1 MSTNIIS
8 KNRSCKSNYD
18 NNSNYESNNDKFSN
32 KSKNNESSNNDSNV
46 NVNIQKKNYVFK
58 STHLLSLGN
67 YHMYRKIL
75 TSKKDRFAPHTA
87 TDWVVLGTRWTSGAL
102 DVCVNVGVEETEEV
116 VEVVAVVDK
125 EEGSVFCKIGFV
137 AESNDVCV
145 FGKSGAVL

>member
-87 TDWVVLGTRWTSGAL
+87 TD
-102 DVCVNVGVEETEEV
+102 
-116 VEVVAVVDK
+116 
-125 EEGSVFCKIGFV
+125 
-137 AESNDVCV
+137 
-145 FGKSGAVL
+145 